1 MSTSISSIGKS
12 ISSTSISSVGQ
23 PPLRK
28 QRLRLSLSFLAAEH
42 VRFGTQGHQNMFTNA
57 CQSKVLA

>member
-1 MSTSISSIGKS
+1 M
-12 ISSTSISSVGQ
+12 STSISSVGQ

-28 QRLRLSLSFLAAEH
+28 QRLRPSLSFLAAEH